1 MRSPK
6 IAITGGIGAGKSVVS
21 KILRAEGFSVY
32 DSDTEAKRLMD
43 GSDDIIGRIKSEICE
58 AAIVDGRIDR
68 ARLSREVFGNAAK
81 LKRLNAIVHG
91 AVRAD
96 FRQWCQDHAE
106 ERVLFIETALLYESG
121 LSNDVD
127 VEWRVEA
134 PEQIRIERVMRRNH
148 MAAED
153 VRKRIASQNQTIA
166 ADLKLSMIQTINND
180 GLCPILPQVHRLLA
194 KVF

>member
-1 MRSPK
+1 MKSPI

-21 KILRAEGFSVY
+21 RILRAEGFSVY

-43 GSDDIIGRIKSEICE
+43 GSEDIIGRIKTEICG

-68 ARLSREVFGNAAK
+68 ARLSREVFGDAAK

-96 FRQWCQDHAE
+96 FRQWCKEHAG

-127 VEWRVEA
+127 AEWRVEA

-166 ADLKLSMIQTINND
+166 ADLQLSMIQTINND
-180 GLCPILPQVHRLLA
+180 GLCPILPQVHRLLP